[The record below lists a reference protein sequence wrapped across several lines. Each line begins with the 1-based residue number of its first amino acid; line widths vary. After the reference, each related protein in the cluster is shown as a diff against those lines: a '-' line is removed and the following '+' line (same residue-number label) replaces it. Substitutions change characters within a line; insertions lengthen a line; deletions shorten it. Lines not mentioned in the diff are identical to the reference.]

1 MTYSRRTV
9 LAGIGMA
16 ALAGCTGE
24 GVSPTESGSGGGSTP
39 NEVSAM
45 VDGETIQIEV
55 LADTVESVSVID
67 PEGRLWTERSVSAG
81 VTRVDVGLDERY
93 TPGEFRIV
101 GASGGETVA
110 ETRLEII
117 PELRIIEFDVGRNQP
132 ERMPE
137 ELGVTSDAQGLVTV
151 ENLGSGPEYV
161 RKLLFSGDVP
171 NPTTGIESDENPRS
185 GILGEDGPVLLTP
198 GSTITLFSWT
208 VPFLLRG
215 SQNVQCTAER
225 DVGEVD
231 VSIVPTVSPVV
242 ISNRYDVE
250 YLQDADGECNI
261 IVLGTANG

>member
-24 GVSPTESGSGGGSTP
+24 GVSPTGSGSGGGSTLS
-39 NEVSAM
+39 EISAR

-55 LADTVESVSVID
+55 ASDSVESVSVID
-67 PEGRLWTERSVSAG
+67 PEGRLWAERSVSAG

-137 ELGVTSDAQGLVTV
+137 G
-151 ENLGSGPEYV
+151 LGSFRDVEALVSLENRGTGPDYV
-161 RKLLFSGDVP
+161 RGIIFDGDVP
-171 NPTTGIESDENPRS
+171 NRTAEFGSGSNQAHGIH
-185 GILGEDGPVLLTP
+185 GETEPVLITS
-198 GSTITLFSWT
+198 GETITLFSST
-208 VPFLLRG
+208 IPFSTAASRTIDCESEVSG
-215 SQNVQCTAER
+215 SAI
-225 DVGEVD
+225 
-231 VSIVPTVSPVV
+231 VSIVPSITEDTVTEEFPIVYRPSD
-242 ISNRYDVE
+242 ST
-250 YLQDADGECNI
+250 GECEI
-261 IVLGTANG
+261 AIEVS